1 MTIVKKPKSLS
12 ATEAAKEKFIA
23 GAPDA
28 GQAHAPE
35 QPATTGVMRGSRR
48 QIALTFP
55 PATID
60 QIDATAKRFGMTRA
74 GYINRA
80 VVQAL
85 EADGN

>member
-1 MTIVKKPKSLS
+1 MTIVKKPKKPD
-12 ATEAAKEKFIA
+12 AAETFIA

-28 GQAHAPE
+28 RQDVAKAHPT
-35 QPATTGVMRGSRR
+35 TTGVMRGSRR

>member
-1 MTIVKKPKSLS
+1 MSIVKKPKKPD
-12 ATEAAKEKFIA
+12 AADAFIA

-28 GQAHAPE
+28 IQAATAEPL
-35 QPATTGVMRGSRR
+35 ATTGVMRGNRR

-60 QIDATAKRFGMTRA
+60 LIDATAKRFGMSRA

>member
-1 MTIVKKPKSLS
+1 MSIVKKPKKLD
-12 ATEAAKEKFIA
+12 AADAFIA

-28 GQAHAPE
+28 SQLAE
-35 QPATTGVMRGSRR
+35 QETPAATGVMRGTRR

-60 QIDATAKRFGMTRA
+60 LIDATAKRFGMSRA

>member
-1 MTIVKKPKSLS
+1 MSIIKKPKKPD
-12 ATEAAKEKFIA
+12 AADAFIA

-28 GQAHAPE
+28 SQLAAQEKPT
-35 QPATTGVMRGSRR
+35 ATGVMRGARR

-60 QIDATAKRFGMTRA
+60 QIDATAKRFGMSRA

-80 VVQAL
+80 VVMAL

>member
-1 MTIVKKPKSLS
+1 MSIIKKPKKPD
-12 ATEAAKEKFIA
+12 AAAAFIA

-28 GQAHAPE
+28 SQS
-35 QPATTGVMRGSRR
+35 ATKAEPTSGVMRGNRR

>member
-1 MTIVKKPKSLS
+1 MTIIKKPKKPD
-12 ATEAAKEKFIA
+12 AADAFIA

-28 GQAHAPE
+28 SRPATKAP
-35 QPATTGVMRGSRR
+35 PTTGVMRGARR

>member
-1 MTIVKKPKSLS
+1 MSIIKKPKKPD
-12 ATEAAKEKFIA
+12 AADAFIA

-28 GQAHAPE
+28 S
-35 QPATTGVMRGSRR
+35 QPATQEVPTVTGVMRGARR

-60 QIDATAKRFGMTRA
+60 QIDATAKRFGMSRA

-80 VVQAL
+80 VVMAL